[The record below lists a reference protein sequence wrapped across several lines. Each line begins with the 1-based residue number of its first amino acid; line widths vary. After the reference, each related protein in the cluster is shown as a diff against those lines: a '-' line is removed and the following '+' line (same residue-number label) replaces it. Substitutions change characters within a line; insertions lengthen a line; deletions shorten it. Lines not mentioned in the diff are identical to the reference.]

1 MPHLGGPRPKGLGLN
16 PNAPFSTLYFYGG
29 APMPYSGAPTT
40 LMPVTLPP
48 GRFRL
53 ATTPISTGPSGRLS
67 RHPKAKH
74 MDIQLLDFIRAVPMS
89 FFNTATPQVRPDHLT
104 GTIY

>member
-74 MDIQLLDFIRAVPMS
+74 MDRTLAECRAAGACAG
-89 FFNTATPQVRPDHLT
+89 NDHLQ
-104 GTIY
+104 GRGINKYRG